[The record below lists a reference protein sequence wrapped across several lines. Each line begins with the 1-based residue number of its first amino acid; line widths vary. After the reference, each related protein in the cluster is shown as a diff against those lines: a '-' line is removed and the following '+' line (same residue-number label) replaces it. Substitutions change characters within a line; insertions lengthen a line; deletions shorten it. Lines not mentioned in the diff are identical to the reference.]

1 LSEQPPPTEQK
12 ALTYRESGVDID
24 RANLAKRRIR
34 ELARSTFNQGVVT
47 DIGSFA
53 GVFRPDFTRFAK
65 PVLLASAD
73 GVGTKLKVAF
83 LAGIHHTVGIDLV
96 SHCTNDILVCGA
108 TPLFFMDYLACG
120 RLDPGVIERVV
131 EGLAAGCRQARCVL
145 LGGETAEM
153 PDFYQPGEYDL
164 AGFIVGIADE
174 SRIYDRSRV
183 QAGDVLVGLASS
195 GLHTNGYSLVRKLFF
210 ERERLSVGD
219 HVPELGRTVAE
230 ELLEPHRNY
239 LDLVEPLMRD
249 DLLHAMAHVTG
260 GGITENLDRAL
271 PPSLDAVVRRGSW
284 EVPAIFRFIQERGRV
299 ETAEMLRTFNMG
311 IGMILVVGRDEL
323 ASVEAHLRR
332 QGEAYFL
339 LGEVRAGEG
348 RVVYA

>member
-1 LSEQPPPTEQK
+1 MSQQPSSSEPK
-12 ALTYRESGVDID
+12 ALTYSDSGVDID

-34 ELARSTFNQGVVT
+34 ELARSTFNQSVVT

-53 GVFRPDFTRFAK
+53 GIFRPDFRSCSK

-96 SHCTNDILVCGA
+96 AHCTNDILVCGA
-108 TPLFFMDYLACG
+108 TPLFFLDYIACG
-120 RLDPGVIERVV
+120 RLEPGVVEKVV

-164 AGFIVGIADE
+164 AGFIVGFADE
-174 SRIYDRSRV
+174 GRIYDRQRV
-183 QAGDVLVGLASS
+183 RAGDVLVGLRSS

-210 ERERLSVGD
+210 ERERLSVTD
-219 HVPELGRTVAE
+219 YVPELGRTVAE

-239 LDLVEPLMRD
+239 LDLVEPLIRE

-271 PPSLDAVVRRGSW
+271 PAHLDAVVRRDSW
-284 EVPAIFRFIQERGRV
+284 EIPPVFRFIQERGRV
-299 ETAEMLRTFNMG
+299 APAEMLRTFNMG
-311 IGMILVVGRDEL
+311 IGMILVVGQDEL
-323 ASVEAHLRR
+323 TTVEAHLGRR
-332 QGEAYFL
+332 DERYAL

-348 RVVYA
+348 KVVYA